1 MARRGEFDLIAD
13 LFSPLA
19 SSIPGALGLTDD
31 AAILD
36 LPAGCELV
44 TTVDAMVEDVHFY
57 PADAANLVAQK
68 LLRVNL
74 SDLAAM
80 GAKPLGYLLTLVR
93 PATTSES
100 WLQRFAHGLAA
111 DQRTFGIG
119 LCGGDTVSTAG
130 PLVLS
135 LTALGHVAKG
145 QALRRQGAMPGD
157 ILYVSGTIG
166 DAGLGLELVRNNDT
180 HDTSGDLTG
189 LSRAETNELVA
200 RLQCPEPRLALGQ
213 ALVGIATSAVDIS
226 DGLIGDLEHIALV
239 SCVGLELDLSAI
251 PASDA
256 AVRVIGNKETAKL
269 KLLTGGEDYELAFTA
284 PASETKTISDISRK
298 LNLALTP
305 IGKVVSGGSVD
316 VKGKDGTLLPVI
328 NRGFSHF

>member
-111 DQRTFGIG
+111 DQRTFGKS
-119 LCGGDTVSTAG
+119 LQPAFAG
-130 PLVLS
+130 RCRS
-135 LTALGHVAKG
+135 
-145 QALRRQGAMPGD
+145 
-157 ILYVSGTIG
+157 
-166 DAGLGLELVRNNDT
+166 N
-180 HDTSGDLTG
+180 
-189 LSRAETNELVA
+189 
-200 RLQCPEPRLALGQ
+200 QCQ
-213 ALVGIATSAVDIS
+213 
-226 DGLIGDLEHIALV
+226 
-239 SCVGLELDLSAI
+239 
-251 PASDA
+251 
-256 AVRVIGNKETAKL
+256 
-269 KLLTGGEDYELAFTA
+269 
-284 PASETKTISDISRK
+284 
-298 LNLALTP
+298 
-305 IGKVVSGGSVD
+305 
-316 VKGKDGTLLPVI
+316 
-328 NRGFSHF
+328 

>member
-93 PATTSES
+93 PATTSE
-100 WLQRFAHGLAA
+100 H
-111 DQRTFGIG
+111 
-119 LCGGDTVSTAG
+119 
-130 PLVLS
+130 
-135 LTALGHVAKG
+135 
-145 QALRRQGAMPGD
+145 
-157 ILYVSGTIG
+157 
-166 DAGLGLELVRNNDT
+166 
-180 HDTSGDLTG
+180 
-189 LSRAETNELVA
+189 
-200 RLQCPEPRLALGQ
+200 LALVCVVEIPCR
-213 ALVGIATSAVDIS
+213 LP
-226 DGLIGDLEHIALV
+226 DLWFYL
-239 SCVGLELDLSAI
+239 
-251 PASDA
+251 
-256 AVRVIGNKETAKL
+256 
-269 KLLTGGEDYELAFTA
+269 
-284 PASETKTISDISRK
+284 
-298 LNLALTP
+298 
-305 IGKVVSGGSVD
+305 
-316 VKGKDGTLLPVI
+316 
-328 NRGFSHF
+328 